1 MGYVIYFELFDCLG
15 AIGINLV
22 SYTVLVFVALSGW
35 LVLGEPLDLAGVAG
49 FVVIFAGV
57 LLLNQAMLRD
67 RIVAHRNTNATERQ

>member
-35 LVLGEPLDLAGVAG
+35 LVLGEPSDLAGVAG

>member
-1 MGYVIYFELFDCLG
+1 MGYVIYFELFACLG

-49 FVVIFAGV
+49 FVIIFAGV

>member
-57 LLLNQAMLRD
+57 LLLN
-67 RIVAHRNTNATERQ
+67 

>member
-35 LVLGEPLDLAGVAG
+35 LVLGEPPDLAGVAG

>member
-49 FVVIFAGV
+49 FVVIFTGV